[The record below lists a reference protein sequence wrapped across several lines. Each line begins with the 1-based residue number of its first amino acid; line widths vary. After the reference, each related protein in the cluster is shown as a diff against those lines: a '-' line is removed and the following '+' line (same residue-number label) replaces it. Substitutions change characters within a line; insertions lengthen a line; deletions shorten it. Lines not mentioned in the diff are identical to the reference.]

1 MAERYKKLDQREHIL
16 LRPDTYVGDLTR
28 RTDRVWVIEDGAAV
42 RREIAASPA
51 LLKIFDEI
59 LVNAADSRARD
70 ASMTTLKVT
79 VTDQTV
85 SVWNDGATIPV
96 AMHPEGCYVPELI
109 FGHLLTGENY
119 DDALERT
126 AGGRN
131 GFGAKLTNVFSK
143 TFDVE
148 VCDGIKKYKQK
159 WTDNMRVCHPPKITT
174 CAQKKYVCVTF
185 SPDFARFGMTAMDP
199 GVKALFERRTYDM
212 AAVLGAGVRVSF
224 DGKRLGC
231 KSFADYVKLFA
242 PHAAIGDNVAIA
254 RSDEFDQ
261 VSFVNSV
268 RTDRG
273 GTHVAFVADA
283 VARAVTEAAAK
294 KKIVVKPSAVKNH
307 AFVFVNVTA
316 VNPTFDTQSKEFLTS
331 KTKIALPDA
340 FLKKAAALLLPDV
353 IAEATV
359 RASLADERNLKKTDG
374 SKKSRVTGIAKLTD
388 ANWAGTRRSG
398 ECTLILTEGDSAKSL
413 AVAGLTV
420 VGRDK
425 YGVFPLRG
433 KLLNCRD
440 AAVAA
445 VANNVEITAL
455 KQILGLQT
463 GKTYADASGLR
474 YGHVMVMADSDHDGA
489 HIAGLVVNFFHACFP
504 SLVEIRGFFQK
515 FITPIVRAKRGREIV
530 SFYSLPELD
539 EWTRAT
545 PTHREWTL
553 KYYKVS
559 KTSSRAN
566 SIAFP
571 VSAS

>member
-1 MAERYKKLDQREHIL
+1 
-16 LRPDTYVGDLTR
+16 
-28 RTDRVWVIEDGAAV
+28 
-42 RREIAASPA
+42 
-51 LLKIFDEI
+51 
-59 LVNAADSRARD
+59 
-70 ASMTTLKVT
+70 
-79 VTDQTV
+79 
-85 SVWNDGATIPV
+85 
-96 AMHPEGCYVPELI
+96 
-109 FGHLLTGENY
+109 
-119 DDALERT
+119 
-126 AGGRN
+126 
-131 GFGAKLTNVFSK
+131 
-143 TFDVE
+143 
-148 VCDGIKKYKQK
+148 
-159 WTDNMRVCHPPKITT
+159 
-174 CAQKKYVCVTF
+174 
-185 SPDFARFGMTAMDP
+185 
-199 GVKALFERRTYDM
+199 
-212 AAVLGAGVRVSF
+212 
-224 DGKRLGC
+224 
-231 KSFADYVKLFA
+231 
-242 PHAAIGDNVAIA
+242 
-254 RSDEFDQ
+254 
-261 VSFVNSV
+261 
-268 RTDRG
+268 
-273 GTHVAFVADA
+273 

-515 FITPIVRAKRGREIV
+515 FITPIVRARRGREIV

-545 PTHREWTL
+545 PAHREWTL

-559 KTSSRAN
+559 KTSFHTLRIYHVCIPLRILTFLHSNINVFCRDWVLPRPKRRG
-566 SIAFP
+566 SISP
-571 VSAS
+571 ISASTSRRSNGRRAREKRSTKPSTNPARRTGANGCRRTGAEITWTTPSRWSPSPISSTKN